1 MPGPTPSEP
10 RHPVRAWPTS
20 YAIAAVVF
28 AVIDL
33 VWLGVVAQ
41 PLYQDQLGH
50 LLADEFNLVP
60 AAAFY
65 FLYLVGLVHFALR
78 PLEAGRPLGVTVRD
92 AAIYGFMTYMT
103 WDLTSA
109 AVFRD
114 FPTLVVFID
123 ITWGTSASV
132 AVAALTWWLTH
143 GRRSRGRA
151 GGSRA

>member
-1 MPGPTPSEP
+1 M
-10 RHPVRAWPTS
+10 RAWLRT

-33 VWLGVVAQ
+33 VWLGVVAR

-78 PLEAGRPLGVTVRD
+78 PQEPERPLGVTLRD
-92 AAIYGFMTYMT
+92 AALYGFMCYMT

-123 ITWGTSASV
+123 ITWGTTASV
-132 AVAALTWWLTH
+132 AVAALTWWVTR
-143 GRRSRGRA
+143 GRRRGA

>member
-65 FLYLVGLVHFALR
+65 FLYWR
-78 PLEAGRPLGVTVRD
+78 RDGRWASRC
-92 AAIYGFMTYMT
+92 
-103 WDLTSA
+103 
-109 AVFRD
+109 
-114 FPTLVVFID
+114 
-123 ITWGTSASV
+123 GTP
-132 AVAALTWWLTH
+132 
-143 GRRSRGRA
+143 RST
-151 GGSRA
+151 GS

>member
-65 FLYLVGLVHFALR
+65 FLY
-78 PLEAGRPLGVTVRD
+78 PLGVTVRD

-151 GGSRA
+151 GGSLA